1 MYRRLEVLQDQAEPQ
16 DFEDVKR
23 ALETEL
29 GRSLEELF
37 VAFDPKAKAAASLA
51 QVHSLWPGIYTCKVQ
66 SLN

>member
-51 QVHSLWPGIYTCKVQ
+51 QVHSL
-66 SLN
+66 